1 MVNGREGLSRA
12 DIVNA
17 MVRFWRP
24 KGRRISC
31 AGAQA
36 GAGKVIKWFITGFG
50 TTGLLLAAPALADVK
65 AGVDAWMGG
74 NYKGAVEQWRPLAI
88 KGDADA
94 QFNLGQA
101 YKLGRGVPFDQGLA
115 EQWFGRAAAQG
126 HPQAQTN
133 YAIALFQ
140 NGKRDEAVPWLEK
153 SVARGDPR
161 AQLILGTMLFNGDGI
176 ARDWPRAYALMTR
189 ASAAGIAKASE
200 TLAQMDQHISTEDR
214 QRGIALAR
222 QIEAGGTQGQPA
234 VELAGGSGAVRPA
247 ELPASVAAVDKDAAP
262 PLARPAVKPAPGA
275 KRPASVPQTTASPA
289 PVPPRPA
296 VKNPPAAAAPAR
308 GAWRIQL
315 GAFRDDANARAL
327 WDALNIKVAAIRP
340 LQLYLVKAGP
350 LTRLQAGPLAGSAEA
365 ARLCASVRS
374 AAPGTAC
381 LPVAP

>member
-1 MVNGREGLSRA
+1 MRGH
-12 DIVNA
+12 IVNA
-17 MVRFWRP
+17 MVRFARP
-24 KGRRISC
+24 EGRRN
-31 AGAQA
+31 QA
-36 GAGKVIKWFITGFG
+36 RARQRGAGQVGKWIAIGAAA
-50 TTGLLLAAPALADVK
+50 TGLMLAAPALADVK
-65 AGVDAWMGG
+65 SGVDAWMSG
-74 NYKGAVEQWRPLAI
+74 NYKAAVEQWRPLAI

-161 AQLILGTMLFNGDGI
+161 AQLILGTMLFNGDGV

-222 QIEAGGTQGQPA
+222 QIEAGGQPA
-234 VELAGGSGAVRPA
+234 QPPAELAGGGSAVRPA
-247 ELPASVAAVDKDAAP
+247 ELPASVVAADKDTLPRPPSQPVAA
-262 PLARPAVKPAPGA
+262 A
-275 KRPASVPQTTASPA
+275 KRPA
-289 PVPPRPA
+289 PRPA
-296 VKNPPAAAAPAR
+296 PAADTAAPPAPPARATVKSQPLPPAAAAAR
-308 GAWRIQL
+308 GGWRVQL
-315 GAFRDDANARAL
+315 GAFANEANAKGLWEAL
-327 WDALNIKVAAIRP
+327 KAKAAAVRP
-340 LQLYLVKAGP
+340 LQPYLVKAGP
-350 LTRLQAGPLAGSAEA
+350 LTRLQAGPLVGSAEA
-365 ARLCASVRS
+365 ARLCAAVRS
-374 AAPGTAC
+374 AVPGTTC